1 MASGATVTPAVN
13 QIEINPFLYRRK
25 TIAFFEAHGV
35 KMQAYRAL
43 RDGKAFE
50 DPTVLRVAAKH
61 GKTAAQVM
69 GAWCLAKGAV
79 YMPKSTKKAR
89 MVENADVVSF
99 QLDGDDLAALD
110 ALTTEDALAAFKALY
125 EKCVVRDTPLSEDD
139 PGIKR
144 DITAG

>member
-50 DPTVLRVAAKH
+50 DATVLAVAAKH
-61 GKTAAQVM
+61 ARSAAQVIVRWLTVSHTAHRVSM
-69 GAWCLAKGAV
+69 
-79 YMPKSTKKAR
+79 AR
-89 MVENADVVSF
+89 SD
-99 QLDGDDLAALD
+99 
-110 ALTTEDALAAFKALY
+110 
-125 EKCVVRDTPLSEDD
+125 R
-139 PGIKR
+139 R
-144 DITAG
+144 